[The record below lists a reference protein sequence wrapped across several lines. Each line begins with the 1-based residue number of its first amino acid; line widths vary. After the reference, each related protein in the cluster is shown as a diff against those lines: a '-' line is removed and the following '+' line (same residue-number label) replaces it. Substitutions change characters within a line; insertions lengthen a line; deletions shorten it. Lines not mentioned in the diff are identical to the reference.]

1 MLPWSGCVRAFQCFN
16 IQMHVINY
24 NKKIN
29 EHSVQRVVGTRK
41 SGEEEIVENKYEYID
56 IDVKTEQSITIFGRK
71 KTQNI
76 MVLGC
81 FVSKKAVLPV
91 GYGASH
97 QHRYDLRRSLDWI
110 G

>member
-1 MLPWSGCVRAFQCFN
+1 M
-16 IQMHVINY
+16 
-24 NKKIN
+24 
-29 EHSVQRVVGTRK
+29 
-41 SGEEEIVENKYEYID
+41 ENKHEYID

-91 GYGASH
+91 GYGQSN
-97 QHRYDLRRSLDWI
+97 DLRRSLDWI